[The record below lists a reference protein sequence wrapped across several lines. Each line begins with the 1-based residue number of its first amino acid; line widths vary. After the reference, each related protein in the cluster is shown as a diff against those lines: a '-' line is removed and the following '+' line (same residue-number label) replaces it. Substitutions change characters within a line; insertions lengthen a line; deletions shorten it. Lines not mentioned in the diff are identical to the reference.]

1 MDTTAFV
8 TIEVLFAQLGLPNQ
22 PHEIRAFI
30 ERHRP
35 LDNAV
40 LLRDAPF
47 WTAGQAQLIRE
58 KLAADDDWAIVVD
71 GLNVQLRAHPSPA
84 DMPQG

>member
-1 MDTTAFV
+1 MDTTSPC
-8 TIEVLFAQLGLPNQ
+8 IEVLFAQLGLPNQ
-22 PHEIRAFI
+22 AHEIRAFI
-30 ERHRP
+30 DCHRP

-47 WTAGQAQLIRE
+47 WSAAQAQLIRE
-58 KLAADDDWAIVVD
+58 KLAADDDWALVVD
-71 GLNVQLRAHPSPA
+71 ALSTQLRAHPAPG